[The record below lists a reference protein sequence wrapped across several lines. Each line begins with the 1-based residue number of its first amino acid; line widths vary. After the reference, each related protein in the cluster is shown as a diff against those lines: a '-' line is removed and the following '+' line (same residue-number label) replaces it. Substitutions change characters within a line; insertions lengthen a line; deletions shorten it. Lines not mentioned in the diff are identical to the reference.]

1 MGLYDRDYTQE
12 NWRSRSRY
20 APQMQI
26 RFPRPSTMVMRLL
39 IINGVVFVVEALFFP
54 KNIPLGVDKISVL
67 AKWFSVFPY
76 SLWSVLQIW
85 RLVTYQFLHANVW
98 HILFN
103 MLWLYFLGP
112 VLERHWGSRRFLLF
126 YLGCGVAGG
135 LFYLLLVAVK
145 FLGPGCM
152 VGASA
157 AIMGVFAACAILFPQ
172 ISIYLFPL
180 PIAIPIRIAAIAGTA
195 MYVLYVV
202 LGAKNAGGHAA
213 HLAGMA
219 AGAAYV
225 LSQDWRARLKQKVDW
240 SRRQKKTTAQR
251 NLQLEVDRILQ
262 KVHDTGIH
270 SLSRQEKRILKKA
283 TEAERLRHKL

>member
-12 NWRSRSRY
+12 NYHAQYRY
-20 APQMQI
+20 APQMRM
-26 RFPRPSTMVMRLL
+26 RFPRPSMVVMRLL
-39 IINGVVFVVEALFFP
+39 IINCVVFLVEALFFP
-54 KNIPLGVDKISVL
+54 KNIPLGLDKISVL
-67 AKWFSVFPY
+67 GKWFSVFPY
-76 SLWSVLQIW
+76 SLGSVLQIW
-85 RLVTYQFLHANVW
+85 RLVTYQFLHANIW
-98 HILFN
+98 HLLFN

-135 LFYLLLVAVK
+135 LLYLLLVAVK

-180 PIAIPIRIAAIAGTA
+180 PIAIPIRIAAIAGTV

-219 AGAAYV
+219 AGAIYV
-225 LSQDWRARLKQKVDW
+225 LSGPWREKLRLKARAGSWEK
-240 SRRQKKTTAQR
+240 RIATERE
-251 NLQLEVDRILQ
+251 LQMEVDRLLQ
-262 KVHDTGIH
+262 KIHDYGIH
-270 SLSRQEKRILKKA
+270 SLTPKEKKILRKA
-283 TEAERLRHKL
+283 TEAERMRNRL

>member
-12 NWRSRSRY
+12 KWRSRSRY

-39 IINGVVFVVEALFFP
+39 IINCAVFLVEALFFP

-76 SLWSVLQIW
+76 SLWSVLQVW
-85 RLVTYQFLHANVW
+85 RLVTYQFLHASML
-98 HILFN
+98 HLLFN
-103 MLWLYFLGP
+103 MLWLYFLGS
-112 VLERHWGSRRFLLF
+112 VLERHWGGKRFLLF

-135 LFYLLLVAVK
+135 LFYLLLVALG

-152 VGASA
+152 VGASG

-172 ISIYLFPL
+172 MSLYFFPL

-195 MYVLYVV
+195 MFVLYLV
-202 LGAKNAGGHAA
+202 LAAENAGGHAA

-225 LSQDWRARLKQKVDW
+225 LSERSRLDLRQKLEWR
-240 SRRQKKTTAQR
+240 RRQKRANAQR
-251 NLQLEVDRILQ
+251 NLQSEVDRILQ

-270 SLSRQEKRILKKA
+270 SLSREEKRMLKKA